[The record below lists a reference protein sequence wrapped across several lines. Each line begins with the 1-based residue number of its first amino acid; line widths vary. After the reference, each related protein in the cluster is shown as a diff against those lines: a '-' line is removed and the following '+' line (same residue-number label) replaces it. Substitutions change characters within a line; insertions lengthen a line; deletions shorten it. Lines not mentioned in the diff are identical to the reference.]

1 MSTTS
6 LIASISSIA
15 LLGKNYLV
23 GSKRKIGD
31 LLLDATMVEVIDYS
45 NTITNHPIS
54 NGSNISDHIYS
65 NPTVIKMDGLITNN
79 SLYLS
84 DINTLTGFFEGNIAS
99 NIYNYIT
106 GPSKKQILAFNYLE
120 TLKENKTLVSR
131 VSKMK
136 TYDNMAIETLSFS
149 SDKKTG
155 DALEF
160 SISLK
165 QIKFVTSKIV
175 NVKRAIAPSSLPG
188 VSNLASLGKGDTQ
201 ELNTVEKEKTK
212 TNLKEKLDKLT
223 NLNPFK

>member
-1 MSTTS
+1 MSSTS
-6 LIASISSIA
+6 LIASISSLA

-23 GSKRKIGD
+23 GSKYKIGD
-31 LLLDATMVEVIDYS
+31 LVLDATTLEVIDYS

-65 NPTVIKMDGLITNN
+65 NPTIIKMDGLITNN

-84 DINTLTGFFEGNIAS
+84 DISTLTGFFEGNVVS

-120 TLKENKTLVSR
+120 TLKENKTLVSI

-149 SDKKTG
+149 TDKKTG

-165 QIKFVTSKIV
+165 QIKFVTSKTVTVTKPI
-175 NVKRAIAPSSLPG
+175 ISPSAPG

-201 ELNTVEKEKTK
+201 KLNNEEKEKTK
-212 TNLKEKLDKLT
+212 TNLKEKLDKLIS
-223 NLNPFK
+223 F